1 MPMHMIKTVDL
12 VAARDGV
19 ISEQD
24 WRDPVG
30 LCGAAEVLSIGSV
43 PSATSIGCPYG
54 GGIYRKAVKVAPEQF
69 EQYQWRGR
77 TIEYHRAQ
85 IRKLHGFRKT
95 TVDDPTGIAQTTVA
109 IARAFGKPPG
119 VDAAHL
125 QPRHALWEV
134 PPGHDRAIGN

>member
-1 MPMHMIKTVDL
+1 M
-12 VAARDGV
+12 AQGV
-19 ISEQD
+19 LYPNQGIRQI
-24 WRDPVG
+24 RVILYAKG
-30 LCGAAEVLSIGSV
+30 G
-43 PSATSIGCPYG
+43 PSCPYG

-69 EQYQWRGR
+69 EQYQWRGC
-77 TIEYHRAQ
+77 TIDYHRAQ
-85 IRKLHGFRKT
+85 IRKLHGFRET

-109 IARAFGKPPG
+109 IAHAFGKPPG